1 MNSQV
6 DIING
11 VDPELKKEWK
21 NIIECKQRPPH
32 HTYPRDAISLALWDI
47 CLYRSFQ
54 PETNLAI
61 YRRNTALMQQ
71 LRRDHAEIF
80 AKYEKKNH

>member
-1 MNSQV
+1 MNYQV

-11 VDPELKKEWK
+11 VDHELKQEWK
-21 NIIECKQRPPH
+21 NIIECKKRPPH
-32 HTYPRDAISLALWDI
+32 PSYPRDAISLALWDI

-61 YRRNTALMQQ
+61 YRRDKNLMKQF
-71 LRRDHAEIF
+71 RRDHAEIF